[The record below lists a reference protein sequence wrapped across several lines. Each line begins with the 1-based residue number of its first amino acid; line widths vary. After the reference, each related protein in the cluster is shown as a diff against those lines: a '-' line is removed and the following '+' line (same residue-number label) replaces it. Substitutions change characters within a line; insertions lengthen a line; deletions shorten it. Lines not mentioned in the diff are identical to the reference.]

1 MVMIT
6 KYTDVCVEDIE
17 VEVEVSLSDLDID
30 DVLEMLADDGYVAVQ
45 YDADEDGFKQ
55 DLANLCHLYRSK
67 DARFMDEVG
76 VFLSNLSGRI
86 L

>member
-30 DVLEMLADDGYVAVQ
+30 DVLEMLADDGYIAVK
-45 YDADEDGFKQ
+45 YDADEDSFKH
-55 DLANLCHLYRSK
+55 DLANLCHLYRAK
-67 DARFMDEVG
+67 DSRFMNEVG